1 MVVFFPVPSTQSPVP
16 NPQYPIPTP
25 QFCAIQRQL
34 WQYGKKLKNSLLPL
48 ETSKDVFPCQAE
60 LSTRR
65 SGLFCALSLQIGK
78 LKSPKQMVMFI
89 NQPLLS
95 ESTLRGFCCTIP
107 LHYH

>member
-16 NPQYPIPTP
+16 NPQS

-34 WQYGKKLKNSLLPL
+34 WQYGKKLKNL